1 MCYSE
6 PLATP
11 SATEPLC
18 YSMRCYSSDTARYS
32 ECDVTPELSTAAAQH
47 HRVCEDRL
55 ALLPLM
61 QMSRDILFDICLAR
75 SARKIFDIM
84 W

>member
-32 ECDVTPELSTAAAQH
+32 ECDVTPELS
-47 HRVCEDRL
+47 L
-55 ALLPLM
+55 
-61 QMSRDILFDICLAR
+61 
-75 SARKIFDIM
+75 
-84 W
+84 

>member
-32 ECDVTPELSTAAAQH
+32 ECDVTPEL
-47 HRVCEDRL
+47 RL
-55 ALLPLM
+55 AGGTGWKHLIPS
-61 QMSRDILFDICLAR
+61 QKNALFPCPVWIFRRAAR
-75 SARKIFDIM
+75 AI
-84 W
+84 

>member
-32 ECDVTPELSTAAAQH
+32 ECDVTPELSSPHALEFNQ
-47 HRVCEDRL
+47 RL
-55 ALLPLM
+55 SSPVTMVGA
-61 QMSRDILFDICLAR
+61 
-75 SARKIFDIM
+75 
-84 W
+84 